1 MSIKYNKIKQN
12 EIFSEHQFYKVVKIE
27 PNSLTLK
34 PDSGDEITVDRGY
47 AETFLTSGEQFSTE
61 QTINKTEA
69 AALFVAN
76 PYVALTVCFNKLVKA
91 ADIEKE
97 IFDAYE
103 TSTPKEFTDAVK
115 AAVKRSLSGEVR
127 VMNGFHYGKMD
138 ELGRI
143 QFIDM
148 KLERDLR
155 KDYDTRQR
163 LVDPRTINYIIL
175 RDVKYIVK

>member
-1 MSIKYNKIKQN
+1 MKYNKIKIG
-12 EIFSEHQFYKVVKIE
+12 ECMSESQHYIVKDIA

-47 AETFLTSGEQFSTE
+47 AETFLTSGEQFSSE

-76 PYVALTVCFNKLVKA
+76 PYVALTVCYNKMVKA
-91 ADIEKE
+91 ADVKKE
-97 IFDAYE
+97 ILAAYE
-103 TSTPKEFTDAVK
+103 TSTPKEFSLALDNALK
-115 AAVKRSLSGEVR
+115 SGLSGEVR
-127 VMNGFHYGKMD
+127 VMQGFHYGKMD

-143 QFIDM
+143 LFIDM

-155 KDYDTRQR
+155 RDYDTRQR

-175 RDVKYIVK
+175 RDVKYNVK